1 MCPYVAGIEQDLFNG
16 ACVPKCPS
24 GATRDVSGV
33 CQCSGNE
40 LVWGAST
47 EDEGQFTAG
56 VCPYDSKG
64 LYAQRQCTT
73 KTAIFA
79 TCPNGG
85 NPSAGECVLPGP
97 SCPAGSTLKNGLC
110 DFLE

>member
-1 MCPYVAGIEQDLFNG
+1 VAGIEQELFNG

-24 GATRDVSGV
+24 GATRDVSGA
-33 CQCSGNE
+33 CQCPADE
-40 LVWGAST
+40 LVRGAST

-56 VCPYDSKG
+56 VCPYVSKG
-64 LYAQRQCTT
+64 SNAQRQCT
-73 KTAIFA
+73 

-97 SCPAGSTLKNGLC
+97 SCPTGSILKNGYVI
-110 DFLE
+110 F